1 MTVDKNDND
10 EVMID
15 LAIDIMKDD
24 LKSKYAPIHQ
34 HCVKWL
40 QELKELRK
48 TVKCIKEGN

>member
-1 MTVDKNDND
+1 
-10 EVMID
+10 
-15 LAIDIMKDD
+15 MKDD

-48 TVKCIKEGN
+48 TVKNPDENGYIRVKGNLF